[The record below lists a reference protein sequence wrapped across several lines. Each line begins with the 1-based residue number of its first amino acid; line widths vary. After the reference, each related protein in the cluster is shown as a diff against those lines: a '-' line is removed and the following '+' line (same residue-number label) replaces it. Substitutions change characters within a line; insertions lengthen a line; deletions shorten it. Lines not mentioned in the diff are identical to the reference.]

1 MESIDDVPANP
12 DLLYLVKF
20 KNTSENYKSAYI
32 YKKGNKYYIQQP
44 YNGIYQIT
52 KDEYIIVKKIIE

>member
-1 MESIDDVPANP
+1 MEE
-12 DLLYLVKF
+12 
-20 KNTSENYKSAYI
+20 KNFLHKSKIKSDHRLKKDKQFNYI